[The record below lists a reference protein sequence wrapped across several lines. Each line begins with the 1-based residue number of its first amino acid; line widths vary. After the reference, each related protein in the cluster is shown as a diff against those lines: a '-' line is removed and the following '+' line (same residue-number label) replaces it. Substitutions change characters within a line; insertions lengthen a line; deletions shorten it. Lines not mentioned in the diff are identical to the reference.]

1 MVAGVLQLPMDLTPV
16 RDRTMLTR
24 TGAGNN
30 AASKTASSRPSG
42 NGQDT
47 LASPARRKYSRT
59 AVLDTPTLPAIS
71 RWEKPS
77 RQDAELQ

>member
-1 MVAGVLQLPMDLTPV
+1 
-16 RDRTMLTR
+16 MLGPR

-59 AVLDTPTLPAIS
+59 AVLDTQRCRRSPAGETARVKTQNFS
-71 RWEKPS
+71 DLS
-77 RQDAELQ
+77 HG